1 MVLRI
6 TLIYS
11 IVITRWIKLIVVDMQ
26 KYTQHKYISIP
37 EYEEYNEFFV
47 KELSF
52 PEEKFYNI
60 LYLANLSLLL
70 VQILELT
77 SEWTS
82 KSPEERAL
90 VITNIE
96 LLFPNHFLPPEN
108 DISGVEAGILMELR
122 TQIFVQLFLE
132 SLHTSDEE
140 WNAKQRAKEIFKLST
155 IQKQPKKEKALTP
168 DEKVSPITMKSN
180 NSINSRIRDL
190 HIFER
195 RTSISHV
202 MS

>member
-1 MVLRI
+1 M
-6 TLIYS
+6 IYS
-11 IVITRWIKLIVVDMQ
+11 IVIASWIKLIVVDVQ
-26 KYTQHKYISIP
+26 KYTQHKYISIQ

-60 LYLANLSLLL
+60 LYLANLSFLLIQ
-70 VQILELT
+70 VSELT
-77 SEWTS
+77 SEWTK

-90 VITNIE
+90 AITNIE
-96 LLFPNHFLPPEN
+96 LLFPNHFLPSEK
-108 DISGVEAGILMELR
+108 DISGVEAGVLMELR

-132 SLHTSDEE
+132 SLHASNED
-140 WNAKQRAKEIFKLST
+140 WNSKDRVKEIFKLST
-155 IQKQPKKEKALTP
+155 IRKPRKNGKELTP
-168 DEKVSPITMKSN
+168 DEKVFPITMKSN

-190 HIFER
+190 HLFER
-195 RTSISHV
+195 KTLILDV